1 MKKINSLFILLFCS
15 SLLGQNVKSVL
26 KDTFKYRDFVFYNK
40 VYSYENNEFAN
51 KRKAA
56 ILKDLNNENTDFYWG
71 DTMGSHLE
79 ISDLCVVG
87 PYDFVLK
94 TTLDQIKKTI
104 YRRDD
109 DRIGTNYDQTFSKYC
124 QRIVDSSASN
134 GFIELEQELRV
145 TNAYFDFIT
154 IGHNIYE
161 FAGGAH
167 PNHYH
172 SHFVVDLNDGKRL
185 TFSDVFQFS
194 KRNQV
199 KSILSA
205 KFNSSYG
212 KDNLLDQFE
221 IAENFSI
228 DKDGIHFLYNPYEIT
243 PYAVG
248 DPEITISFAQALPY
262 FTTNFKSLVLS
273 HLKTAKPTIK
283 RKK

>member
-1 MKKINSLFILLFCS
+1 MKKIHLIFILLICS
-15 SLLGQNVKSVL
+15 SLHGQNVKLVL
-26 KDTFKYRDFVFYNK
+26 KDTFKYKDFIFYNK
-40 VYSYENNEFAN
+40 VYSYQNNEFAN
-51 KRKAA
+51 KRKA
-56 ILKDLNNENTDFYWG
+56 
-71 DTMGSHLE
+71 
-79 ISDLCVVG
+79 VVG